1 MKKWFLLFCG
11 FPSLTLL
18 AQNVGIG
25 VLAPQSRLDIH
36 GQGNSANT
44 SSLNVS
50 NNQSNSALF
59 VNDLL
64 QVGIQNTNPNPSAVL
79 DIQST
84 QAGVLIPRMTNAQ
97 MQAIVSPATGL
108 LIFNSDNQQFRYWN
122 GSAWV
127 GLISSVTGNQ
137 GSAGAMNLLY
147 TDETTNTS
155 INVSYSPCG
164 TGNSSGNTHTY
175 ALPANSY
182 SRILA
187 EAEGYFEIGA
197 NGGNFNSASVTMT
210 LPGGNSRS
218 TQAKRSVT
226 GGGTGD
232 TSWHFP
238 FKVSVS
244 GPSQAGGN
252 VVLSGS
258 LSLGGCTGGR
268 IVVSSFRV
276 YGVQ

>member
-1 MKKWFLLFCG
+1 MKCILSILLASFA
-11 FPSLTLL
+11 LTLA

-25 VLAPQSRLDIH
+25 VLAPQSRLEIQ
-36 GQGNSANT
+36 GQGNSTNT
-44 SSLNVS
+44 SGFNVT
-50 NNQSNSALF
+50 NNQGNSGLF
-59 VNDLL
+59 VNDAL
-64 QVGIQNTNPNPSAVL
+64 QVGIQNTNPNTSAVL

-97 MQAIVSPATGL
+97 MLAIVAPATGL

-147 TDETTNTS
+147 ADESTVTN
-155 INVSYSPCG
+155 INVSYNPCATG
-164 TGNSSGNTHTY
+164 TSSGNIHSY

-197 NGGNFNSASVTMT
+197 NGGNFNSASVTMA

-238 FKVSVS
+238 FKVSAS

-252 VVLSGS
+252 IVLSGN

-268 IVVSSFRV
+268 IVVTSFRV